1 MDPSDLRLWLMSVAT
16 LGIFV
21 FSVAVAL
28 AG

>member
-1 MDPSDLRLWLMSVAT
+1 MDPSDLKLCLMSSAT

>member
-1 MDPSDLRLWLMSVAT
+1 MDPSDLKLYLMSFAT
-16 LGIFV
+16 LGIFI